1 MSTKSAIWVS
11 VFIFSII
18 GGYIPVILGSS
29 FLSSWSLLGNGAGGL
44 FGIWVGFKIG
54 NAIND

>member
-1 MSTKSAIWVS
+1 MSTKSVVWVS

-29 FLSSWSLLGNGAGGL
+29 FFSPWSMLGNGVGGL
-44 FGIWVGFKIG
+44 VGIWIGLKVGT
-54 NAIND
+54 AING